1 MTLISAQPGIRPKGR
16 TVAFVALLTLLL
28 VAILF
33 PILPS
38 RLHAHEGDIA
48 SQTIRA
54 PRDFSYN
61 SDVLRRQQQDRAR
74 AAVPNAFS
82 YDVNVKN
89 EQLARLSD
97 MLARINTTL
106 GSTALTRQQMADAIG
121 AQVPSLTPDQRAAL
135 VQFSPEEWKQV
146 QDEATRLLGTVL
158 EDAFSQA
165 ELPSRTASLTNRVS
179 VGLTAVQGDV
189 AVALVRGLVTAT
201 ERVDDA
207 ATRQS
212 RDQAA
217 AAVPPQPQHFAAN
230 QVLVREG
237 DVIDAQKLETLQN
250 AGLLTV
256 RLRYSDL
263 GAVALLA
270 LISSVALAAFLLAFH
285 PVVLAVTR
293 RWLLLAVIVAGAVL
307 LAKIYMPL
315 VLPDGKRHFL
325 AFAFPA
331 AAVPMLVAS
340 LFDAGLAVALSGVGA
355 LLVAFTALYL
365 PDLSGIVG
373 LTALQP
379 LEMTAA
385 FFFSGLAGVLVVNRA
400 ERFNRF
406 LFAGVAVAAAVAAVL
421 FGFWLLDTTHRAQ
434 DVGWLLLAG
443 GISGVSSSLLTVGT
457 FVLLGTVFNV
467 TTRLQLMELG
477 QLNQP
482 LLRRLQDEAPG
493 TFHHSILV
501 GNLGERAADL
511 IGADSL
517 LVRVGCYY
525 HDIGKL
531 SRPGFFIENQLGGN
545 NPHEQLDP
553 ITSNQ
558 IIQEH
563 VRYGAELARK
573 HHLPERVRDFTQEHH
588 GSRLVAYFYRKAA
601 ARDPEIDPAI
611 FSYPGPRPR
620 SRETAIAMLADST
633 EAVVR
638 ASRDHAYEAI
648 DRLVEGV
655 VAERLAEGQFDD
667 CALTMRDLRTI
678 ANSFK
683 ATLRAIYHPRIEY
696 PEPTEAEKRRLARRP
711 AVAAEAVMAEEHAAL
726 ALPAAT
732 LPLATAPTLPHE
744 PPLSDDAAPWPV
756 PLREDL
762 EDAARIAERAD
773 QLTARGD
780 QPEPTISAADSAAG
794 AESMAEVAAE
804 ATEPAPAA
812 VEPAAHDDRP
822 ELPRTEWHAADE
834 DRERPASAGRRAG

>member
-1 MTLISAQPGIRPKGR
+1 VTLIAAQPGARPRGH
-16 TVAFVALLTLLL
+16 TAAFVALLSLLI
-28 VAILF
+28 VATLF

-38 RLHAHEGDIA
+38 RLHQHEGDIA

-61 SDVLRRQQQDRAR
+61 SEVLRKQQQDRAR

-89 EQLARLSD
+89 DQLARLSD
-97 MLARINTTL
+97 ELARINATL
-106 GSTALTRQQMADAIG
+106 ANSSLSRQQMADTIG
-121 AQVPSLTPDQRAAL
+121 AQVPSLTAEQRSAL
-135 VQFSPEEWKQV
+135 VQFSPQEWSQV
-146 QDEATRLLGTVL
+146 QSEATRLLGTVL
-158 EDAFSQA
+158 EDAFSEA
-165 ELPSRTASLTNRVS
+165 DLPSRVASLTNRVS

-189 AVALVRGLVTAT
+189 AVGLVRGLVVAT

-207 ATRQS
+207 ATRQA

-237 DVIDAQKLETLQN
+237 DVIDAQKLEALQN

-263 GAVALLA
+263 GAVVLLA
-270 LISSVALAAFLLAFH
+270 LVVSLALVTFLLVFH
-285 PVVLAVTR
+285 PDVLAVAR
-293 RWLLLAVIVAGAVL
+293 RWLLLAVIVAGAVV

-315 VLPDGKRHFL
+315 VLPDGQRHFL

-340 LFDAGLAVALSGVGA
+340 LFDAGLAVAVAGVA
-355 LLVAFTALYL
+355 AMLVTFTALYL

-379 LEMTAA
+379 LEMAAA

-406 LFAGVAVAAAVAAVL
+406 LLAGVAVAVAVSAVL
-421 FGFWLLDTTHRAQ
+421 FGFWLLDTTHRAE

-443 GISGVSSSLLTVGT
+443 GISGMSSSLLTVGT
-457 FVLLGTVFNV
+457 FVLLGTVFNI

-482 LLRRLQDEAPG
+482 LLRRLQEEAPG

-511 IGADSL
+511 IGADAL

-531 SRPGFFIENQLGGN
+531 SRPGFFIENQLGGA

-553 ITSNQ
+553 VTSNS

-563 VRYGAELARK
+563 VRYGAELARR

-588 GSRLVAYFYRKAA
+588 GSRIVAYFYRKAA
-601 ARDPEIDPAI
+601 EHDPEIDPAI
-611 FSYPGPRPR
+611 FTYPGPRPR

-638 ASRDHAYEAI
+638 SSRDHDFATI

-667 CALTMRDLRTI
+667 CALTMRDLRII
-678 ANSFK
+678 AESFK
-683 ATLRAIYHPRIEY
+683 STLRAIYHPRIEY
-696 PEPTEAEKRRLARRP
+696 PQPSEAEKRRLARRTS
-711 AVAAEAVMAEEHAAL
+711 AMAEAVAVDEGGATPA
-726 ALPAAT
+726 PAAPAPIVAESDGT
-732 LPLATAPTLPHE
+732 DFAT
-744 PPLSDDAAPWPV
+744 PWPV
-756 PLREDL
+756 PVRE
-762 EDAARIAERAD
+762 
-773 QLTARGD
+773 
-780 QPEPTISAADSAAG
+780 
-794 AESMAEVAAE
+794 AAE
-804 ATEPAPAA
+804 AAPDPPSAEAPPDSSEDGAAAAEHAPAGAGETSPSPEEAASPAEHHSESAVEAEPVDEPTAQRSVEESERREWPAP
-812 VEPAAHDDRP
+812 
-822 ELPRTEWHAADE
+822 
-834 DRERPASAGRRAG
+834 AGRRAG

>member
-1 MTLISAQPGIRPKGR
+1 MTLISTQQGARPRGR
-16 TVAFVALLTLLL
+16 TAVFVALLTLLL

-48 SQTIRA
+48 SQTVRA

-74 AAVPNAFS
+74 AAVPDAFS
-82 YDVNVKN
+82 YNVNVKN
-89 EQLARLSD
+89 DQLARLSD

-106 GSTALTRQQMADAIG
+106 ANTSLSRPQMADAIG
-121 AQVPSLTPDQRAAL
+121 AQVTSLSADQRTAV
-135 VQFSPEEWKQV
+135 VQFSPQEWKQV
-146 QDEATRLLGTVL
+146 EDEATRLLGTVL
-158 EDAFSQA
+158 EDAFAQA
-165 ELPSRTASLTNRVS
+165 DVPSRSASLTNRVS

-189 AVALVRGLVTAT
+189 AVALVRGLVVPT
-201 ERVDDA
+201 ERIDDA
-207 ATRQS
+207 ATKQA

-217 AAVPPQPQHFAAN
+217 ATVPPQPQHFAAN

-237 DVIDAQKLETLQN
+237 DVIDAQKLESLQN

-270 LISSVALAAFLLAFH
+270 LISSAALAAFLLAFH
-285 PVVLAVTR
+285 PAVLEATR
-293 RWLLLAVIVAGAVL
+293 RLLLLAVIVAGAVL

-340 LFDAGLAVALSGVGA
+340 LFDTGLAVAIAGVGA

-406 LFAGVAVAAAVAAVL
+406 LLAGVAVAAAVSAVL
-421 FGFWLLDTTHRAQ
+421 FGFWLLDTTHRPA

-511 IGADSL
+511 IGADAL

-531 SRPGFFIENQLGGN
+531 SRPGFFIENQLGGK

-553 ITSNQ
+553 LTSNQ

-563 VRYGAELARK
+563 VRYGAELARR

-588 GSRLVAYFYRKAA
+588 GSRVVAYFYRKAA
-601 ARDPEIDPAI
+601 ERDPEIDPAI

-638 ASRDHAYEAI
+638 SSRDHSFETI

-667 CALTMRDLRTI
+667 CALTLRDLRTI

-696 PEPTEAEKRRLARRP
+696 PQPTEAEKRRLSRR
-711 AVAAEAVMAEEHAAL
+711 AGAAADALAAEEPIV
-726 ALPAAT
+726 PS
-732 LPLATAPTLPHE
+732 LATGTTAPRGE
-744 PPLSDDAAPWPV
+744 PLLGDEAAPWPV
-756 PLREDL
+756 PVREDPP
-762 EDAARIAERAD
+762 AAAAAHETAPAPPSPQPAAQPVEGERDGAAEPAGD
-773 QLTARGD
+773 DSALTAD
-780 QPEPTISAADSAAG
+780 ATPAVEH
-794 AESMAEVAAE
+794 AE
-804 ATEPAPAA
+804 AAPAA
-812 VEPAAHDDRP
+812 GDD
-822 ELPRTEWHAADE
+822 LPGAQRQRWEAADE
-834 DRERPASAGRRAG
+834 EQERPAPAGRRAG

>member
-1 MTLISAQPGIRPKGR
+1 MTLISAPPGARPKAH
-16 TVAFVALLTLLL
+16 TAAFVALLTLLL

-38 RLHAHEGDIA
+38 RLHQHEGDIA

-54 PRDFSYN
+54 PHDFSYN
-61 SDVLRRQQQDRAR
+61 SDVLRKQQQDRAR

-97 MLARINTTL
+97 ELSRINATL
-106 GSTALTRQQMADAIG
+106 ANTSLSKQQMADAIG
-121 AQVPSLTPDQRAAL
+121 AQVPSLTAEQRSEL
-135 VQFSPEEWKQV
+135 VQLSPQEWSQV

-165 ELPSRTASLTNRVS
+165 DLPSRVASLTNRVS

-189 AVALVRGLVTAT
+189 AVGLVRGLVVAT

-207 ATRQS
+207 ATQRA

-237 DVIDAQKLETLQN
+237 DVIDAQKLEALQN
-250 AGLLTV
+250 AGLLNV

-263 GAVALLA
+263 GAVALLGLVA
-270 LISSVALAAFLLAFH
+270 SLALATFLLVFH
-285 PVVLAVTR
+285 PDVLTVAR
-293 RWLLLAVIVAGAVL
+293 RWLLLAVILAGAVL

-315 VLPDGKRHFL
+315 VLPDGQRHFL

-340 LFDAGLAVALSGVGA
+340 LFDAGLAVAVSGIA
-355 LLVAFTALYL
+355 AMLVTFTALYL

-379 LEMTAA
+379 LEMACA

-406 LFAGVAVAAAVAAVL
+406 LLAGVAVAAAVSAVL
-421 FGFWLLDTTHRAQ
+421 FGFWLLDSTHRAQ
-434 DVGWLLLAG
+434 DIGWLLLAG

-457 FVLLGTVFNV
+457 FVLLGTVFNI

-482 LLRRLQDEAPG
+482 LLRRLQEEAPG

-511 IGADSL
+511 IGADAL

-531 SRPGFFIENQLGGN
+531 SRPGFFIENQLGGA

-553 ITSNQ
+553 ITSNN

-573 HHLPERVRDFTQEHH
+573 HHLPERVRDFTLEHH
-588 GSRLVAYFYRKAA
+588 GSRIVAYFYRKAA
-601 ARDPEIDPAI
+601 EKDPEIDPAI
-611 FSYPGPRPR
+611 FTYPGPRPR

-638 ASRDHAYEAI
+638 SSRDHDFTTI

-667 CALTMRDLRTI
+667 CALTMRDLRII
-678 ANSFK
+678 AESFK
-683 ATLRAIYHPRIEY
+683 STLRAIYHPRIEY
-696 PEPTEAEKRRLARRP
+696 PQPSEAEKRRLARRTS
-711 AVAAEAVMAEEHAAL
+711 AMAEAEAVDAGAAAPALPRPAAAL
-726 ALPAAT
+726 AAEPDGT
-732 LPLATAPTLPHE
+732 DLAT
-744 PPLSDDAAPWPV
+744 PWPV
-756 PLREDL
+756 PVREAS
-762 EDAARIAERAD
+762 ETAAVQSE
-773 QLTARGD
+773 
-780 QPEPTISAADSAAG
+780 QPEPVAAAPAEGATGADSEPAGARGEAPATVDEAAASAAPSAADQPPGEAPLPASF
-794 AESMAEVAAE
+794 AE
-804 ATEPAPAA
+804 
-812 VEPAAHDDRP
+812 H
-822 ELPRTEWHAADE
+822 E
-834 DRERPASAGRRAG
+834 DREWPAPAGRRAV

>member
-1 MTLISAQPGIRPKGR
+1 MSLIFAQPGARPRGH
-16 TVAFVALLTLLL
+16 TAAFVALLTLLL

-38 RLHAHEGDIA
+38 RLHQHEGDIA

-54 PRDFSYN
+54 PHDFSYN
-61 SDVLRRQQQDRAR
+61 SDVLRKQQQDRAR

-97 MLARINTTL
+97 ELARINATL
-106 GSTALTRQQMADAIG
+106 ANASLARQQMAAAIG
-121 AQVPSLTPDQRAAL
+121 AQVPALTVEQRSAL
-135 VQFSPEEWKQV
+135 VQFSPQEWSQV

-158 EDAFSQA
+158 EDAFSEA
-165 ELPSRTASLTNRVS
+165 DLPSRVASLTNRVS

-189 AVALVRGLVTAT
+189 AVGLVRGLVVAT

-207 ATRQS
+207 ATRQA

-237 DVIDAQKLETLQN
+237 DVIDAQKLEALQY
-250 AGLLTV
+250 AGLLNV

-270 LISSVALAAFLLAFH
+270 LVASVALATFLLVFH
-285 PVVLAVTR
+285 PDVLAVAR

-315 VLPDGKRHFL
+315 VLPDGRRHFL

-340 LFDAGLAVALSGVGA
+340 LFDAGLAVAVAGVA
-355 LLVAFTALYL
+355 AMLVTFTALYL

-379 LEMTAA
+379 LEMAAA

-406 LFAGVAVAAAVAAVL
+406 LLAGVAVAAAVSAVL

-457 FVLLGTVFNV
+457 FVLLGTVFNI

-482 LLRRLQDEAPG
+482 LLRRLQEEAPG

-511 IGADSL
+511 IGADAL

-531 SRPGFFIENQLGGN
+531 SRPGYFIENQLGGD
-545 NPHEQLDP
+545 NPHDQLDP
-553 ITSNQ
+553 FTSNE
-558 IIQEH
+558 IVQEH

-573 HHLPERVRDFTQEHH
+573 YRLPARVRDFTLEHH
-588 GSRLVAYFYRKAA
+588 GSRLVAFFYRKAA
-601 ARDPEIDPAI
+601 GDDPQVDPAI
-611 FSYPGPRPR
+611 FTYPGPRPQ

-638 ASRDHAYEAI
+638 ASRDHSFERI
-648 DRLVEGV
+648 DALVEGV
-655 VAERLAEGQFDD
+655 IAERLGEGQFDD
-667 CALTMRDLRTI
+667 CALTLRDLRAI
-678 ANSFK
+678 ADSFK

-696 PEPTEAEKRRLARRP
+696 PQPTEAERRRLQRRSEFGVETTTAPSPPVVAPAEGLTAGGEQARLDPEAESLPRP
-711 AVAAEAVMAEEHAAL
+711 GAAGEQTGPDHSEAAPRGAPVVAPPSQRVTLAEDPPSAQAAVTAVAAFHDRDTRDTNGGAGHDLQSDGDPPVGPNTMLEP
-726 ALPAAT
+726 LP
-732 LPLATAPTLPHE
+732 
-744 PPLSDDAAPWPV
+744 V
-756 PLREDL
+756 
-762 EDAARIAERAD
+762 
-773 QLTARGD
+773 
-780 QPEPTISAADSAAG
+780 
-794 AESMAEVAAE
+794 
-804 ATEPAPAA
+804 
-812 VEPAAHDDRP
+812 
-822 ELPRTEWHAADE
+822 
-834 DRERPASAGRRAG
+834 GRREG